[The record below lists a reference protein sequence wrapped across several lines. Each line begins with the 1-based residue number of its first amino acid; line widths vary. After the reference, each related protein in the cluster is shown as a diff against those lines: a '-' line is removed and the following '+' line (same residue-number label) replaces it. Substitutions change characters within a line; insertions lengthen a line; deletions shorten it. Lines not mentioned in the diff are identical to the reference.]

1 MKSSLG
7 IYPSVRE
14 RLSKEGILYIG
25 DLIPLSEE
33 YLQEIWG
40 VGPVT
45 LEKIRTKM
53 KENGVWFGME
63 IIRVNDRWYR
73 RKEENPKRLVDGRE

>member
-1 MKSSLG
+1 
-7 IYPSVRE
+7 
-14 RLSKEGILYIG
+14 
-25 DLIPLSEE
+25 
-33 YLQEIWG
+33 
-40 VGPVT
+40 
-45 LEKIRTKM
+45 M